1 MASLAEYFA
10 GVTGTIKTAQIVDLE
25 MIANKGT
32 ITDLDT
38 GEVKE
43 YIASY
48 TRNLYTGEYE
58 TRTYVFEGVP
68 VSIADNLPESV
79 TVTEVGGTSHTV
91 HLREFVSD
99 GSSGTA
105 IFENDRNTVT
115 VHRVSP
121 HMRTIEVTRTIGA
134 LKCNG
139 LIIKYAPAW

>member
-10 GVTGTIKTAQIVDLE
+10 GVTGKTKHSQIVALE
-25 MIANKGT
+25 MIPNMYT
-32 ITDLDT
+32 VTDEET
-38 GEVKE
+38 GETKT

-48 TRNLYTGEYE
+48 TRKLYTGDYE

-68 VSIADNLPESV
+68 VSLADNLPESV

-115 VHRVSP
+115 VHRATP
-121 HMRTIEVTRTIGA
+121 HMRTIEVTRTVAA
-134 LKCNG
+134 LKENG
-139 LIIKYAPAW
+139 VVISAAPGW

>member
-1 MASLAEYFA
+1 MASLAEYFV
-10 GVTGTIKTAQIVDLE
+10 GVTGITKSSQIVDLE

-32 ITDLDT
+32 ITDMDT

-48 TRNLYTGEYE
+48 TRNLYTGDYE

-68 VSIADNLPESV
+68 VSLADNLPDTI
-79 TVTEVGGTSHTV
+79 TVTEVGGKSHTV

-99 GSSGTA
+99 ASSGTA

-115 VHRVSP
+115 IHRVSP
-121 HMRTIEVTRTIGA
+121 HMRTIEVTRTIGT

-139 LIIKYAPAW
+139 LIIKFAPAW

>member
-10 GVTGTIKTAQIVDLE
+10 GVTGKIKSAQIVDLE
-25 MIANKGT
+25 MIANTGT

-68 VSIADNLPESV
+68 VSLADNLPESV

-99 GSSGTA
+99 GSSSTA

-121 HMRTIEVTRTIGA
+121 HMRTIEVTRTIGT

-139 LIIKYAPAW
+139 KIIKSAPAW

>member
-1 MASLAEYFA
+1 
-10 GVTGTIKTAQIVDLE
+10 VTGKNKSSQIVALE
-25 MIANKGT
+25 MIPNKYT
-32 ITDLDT
+32 MTDAET

-48 TRNLYTGEYE
+48 TRNLYMGDYE

-68 VSIADNLPESV
+68 VSLADSLPESV

-91 HLREFVSD
+91 HLREYVSD

-105 IFENDRNTVT
+105 IFENDRNTVSIY
-115 VHRVSP
+115 RVSP

-134 LKCNG
+134 LKRNG

>member
-10 GVTGTIKTAQIVDLE
+10 GVTGITKSAQIIDLE

-79 TVTEVGGTSHTV
+79 TVTEIDSEDGKVLELRVAEGDMGKVIGRQGRIAKEIRTIIKTV
-91 HLREFVSD
+91 AQRTGEK
-99 GSSGTA
+99 
-105 IFENDRNTVT
+105 VT
-115 VHRVSP
+115 VEIVD
-121 HMRTIEVTRTIGA
+121 
-134 LKCNG
+134 
-139 LIIKYAPAW
+139 

>member
-10 GVTGTIKTAQIVDLE
+10 GVTGKTKYSQIVALE
-25 MIANKGT
+25 MIPNMYT
-32 ITDLDT
+32 VTDEET
-38 GEVKE
+38 GETKT

-48 TRNLYTGEYE
+48 TRNLYTGDYE

-68 VSIADNLPESV
+68 VSLADNLPESV
-79 TVTEVGGTSHTV
+79 TVTEVGGTTHTV

-121 HMRTIEVTRTIGA
+121 HMRTIEVTRTIGT
-134 LKCNG
+134 LKCNDK
-139 LIIKYAPAW
+139 IIKSAPAW

>member
-10 GVTGTIKTAQIVDLE
+10 GVTDKTKSSQIVALE
-25 MIANKGT
+25 MIPNKYT
-32 ITDLDT
+32 LTDEET

-43 YIASY
+43 YITGY
-48 TRNLYTGEYE
+48 TRNLYVGDYE

-68 VSIADNLPESV
+68 VELADNLPESV
-79 TVTEVGGTSHTV
+79 TVTEVGGASHTV
-91 HLREFVSD
+91 HLSEYVTD

-139 LIIKYAPAW
+139 TVIKSAPAW

>member
-68 VSIADNLPESV
+68 VSLADNLPESV

-99 GSSGTA
+99 ASSGTA